1 MLRQQNVETA
11 LRNFAERVV
20 RATKIN
26 LGATQSI
33 KGNDGK
39 VKRRRIDNTGALR
52 NGFGY
57 DLGVYPNSFYLAF
70 TSLEYQEYGKFQD
83 FGVSGTQYKVPT
95 PIANNSF
102 SFKSEGVGRDMQE
115 SILQWMKTKPVRLRD
130 VGTGKFKKSSQAQ
143 YNSVAYLI
151 ARSIKRKGIAQTL
164 FFYQPFKMN
173 FDLLPKEISEAYAL
187 DVDEFLKRTL
197 K

>member
-1 MLRQQNVETA
+1 
-11 LRNFAERVV
+11 
-20 RATKIN
+20 
-26 LGATQSI
+26 
-33 KGNDGK
+33 
-39 VKRRRIDNTGALR
+39 
-52 NGFGY
+52 
-57 DLGVYPNSFYLAF
+57 
-70 TSLEYQEYGKFQD
+70 
-83 FGVSGTQYKVPT
+83 
-95 PIANNSF
+95 
-102 SFKSEGVGRDMQE
+102 
-115 SILQWMKTKPVRLRD
+115 MKTKPVRLRD